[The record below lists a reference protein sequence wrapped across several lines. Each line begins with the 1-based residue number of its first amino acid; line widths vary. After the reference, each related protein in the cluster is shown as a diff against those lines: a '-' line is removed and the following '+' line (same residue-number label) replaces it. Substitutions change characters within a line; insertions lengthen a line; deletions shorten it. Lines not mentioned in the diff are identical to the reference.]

1 MSLLLWD
8 HPFSPYA
15 QKVRIALREKGLAFE
30 SRVPGGI
37 GAGGAAGDFLAASPR
52 AEVPALIDGEAR
64 IFNSTVILEYLED
77 AYPEHPLL
85 PASPA
90 DRARVRMLEDVVDTH
105 LEAVNWGLT
114 EVRAFGR
121 GKDGP
126 APALEEAAGR
136 QEIAGVFAWLERE
149 LGEREWFN
157 GDAFGWGD
165 LSVVPYVNGSAGH
178 GHAPGGKLGEW
189 LARANARPS
198 VRDTMAEAK
207 ALRDAGA
214 DMGSVAKLV
223 EQGLFKREYRDRRL
237 EWMIRSG
244 GIDVVRDGM
253 ARGDIHFG
261 ADLR

>member
-1 MSLLLWD
+1 MTLLLWD

-30 SRVPGGI
+30 SRVPGGL

-52 AEVPALIDGEAR
+52 AEVPALIDGEVS
-64 IFNSTVILEYLED
+64 IFDSTVILEYLED
-77 AYPEHPLL
+77 AYPEHRLL
-85 PASPA
+85 PPSPA

-121 GKDGP
+121 GKGDC

-136 QEIAGVFAWLERE
+136 QIAGVFAWLERE
-149 LGEREWFN
+149 LGDREWFN
-157 GDAFGWGD
+157 DDTFGWGD

-178 GHAPGGKLGEW
+178 GHAPSGKLGDW

-223 EQGLFKREYRDRRL
+223 ERGLFKREYRDHRL

-244 GIDVVRDGM
+244 GMQVVADGM
-253 ARGDIHFG
+253 ARNTIRFTPDM
-261 ADLR
+261 R